1 MLLLE
6 REEKMDGNITVKDL
20 KVELLGETTIA
31 ECITYLDNG
40 VVYVGSR
47 LGDSQL
53 IKVYLFLCLQLQ
65 VWVSS
70 EFEFCKLGFF
80 SFPTKICVNEL
91 GVHEKN
97 EEKKLSLY

>member
-6 REEKMDGNITVKDL
+6 REEKMDGNVTVKDL

-53 IKVYLFLCLQLQ
+53 IKVYQLLLSQQLQ
-65 VWVSS
+65 
-70 EFEFCKLGFF
+70 KG
-80 SFPTKICVNEL
+80 K
-91 GVHEKN
+91 G
-97 EEKKLSLY
+97 KKLSLY